1 MPAARA
7 VVRGIGYDAGAAHGA
22 GVSPVEADS
31 GTSAGGLRQGHDFRV
46 LARIRDEWDAAIAA
60 LDRDDALSPGFVLM
74 KSIWEDYARAG
85 LIDRD

>member
-1 MPAARA
+1 MPARRTGPAFRRWRRTVA
-7 VVRGIGYDAGAAHGA
+7 
-22 GVSPVEADS
+22 
-31 GTSAGGLRQGHDFRV
+31 LRQAVCARGHDFRV